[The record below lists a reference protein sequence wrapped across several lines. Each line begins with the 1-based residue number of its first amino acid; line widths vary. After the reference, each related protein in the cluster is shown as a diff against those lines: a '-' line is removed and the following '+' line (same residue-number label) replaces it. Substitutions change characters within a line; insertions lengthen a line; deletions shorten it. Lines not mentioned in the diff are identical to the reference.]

1 MIIDLHIHSTFSDG
15 ELTPEQIVAT
25 AVRKEITIISIT
37 DHDEMAGYVKA
48 RKNAPANLHV
58 IPGIELNTDGE
69 DGELHILGYYINP
82 DCEALIRHIAWRKE
96 ERKQWAQ
103 DIIEKLNQL
112 GYAVSLKE
120 CLQKATGDI
129 IVRTHIADVLVE
141 KSYFHTSKQ
150 AYEKLLKKGADAF
163 VPRAPFTAIQAID
176 LIHEACGQ
184 AFLAHPGIYP
194 EIPPIK
200 KLMENGLDGIEVY
213 HPKHSVS
220 DTQYWKGIA
229 IKYSCRQSG
238 GSDHHGPSSRN
249 PYPIGSVLVES
260 DCIDQWKQEV

>member
-58 IPGIELNTDGE
+58 IPGRRGGRWRITYTRL
-69 DGELHILGYYINP
+69 LYKP

-150 AYEKLLKKGADAF
+150 AHEKLLKKGADAF

-200 KLMENGLDGIEVY
+200 N
-213 HPKHSVS
+213 
-220 DTQYWKGIA
+220 
-229 IKYSCRQSG
+229 
-238 GSDHHGPSSRN
+238 
-249 PYPIGSVLVES
+249 
-260 DCIDQWKQEV
+260 